1 MEEKTIIVEQE
12 RRDAETSLRRGI
24 REIQEQ
30 ITELQKIAEWVTPS
44 DIKTISYEYFK
55 GVIAP
60 CVDAVRSDISLTE
73 KERQERL
80 LSWRQLCAQVGRHTS
95 RIVAVVEAWPE
106 VTWEYDNTVKNFV
119 CTTNIDAIAEAR
131 ATYEVPQLAEK
142 HFELIQDCRKAV
154 EQLREWEE
162 AHSVKTMPLQ
172 GLVMLDLA
180 QLSEGYLNGT
190 IIINEKYGYRVD
202 SIALKR
208 LIV

>member
-119 CTTNIDAIAEAR
+119 PTSDLNSIVDAR
-131 ATYEVPQLAEK
+131 STHPVPPLAIE
-142 HFELIQDCRKAV
+142 HFELIQEAKNAV
-154 EQLREWEE
+154 QQLREWEE
-162 AHSVKTMPLQ
+162 KHNIKTMPLQ
-172 GLVMLDLA
+172 SLPQFGIRKSYKKLV
-180 QLSEGYLNGT
+180 
-190 IIINEKYGYRVD
+190 I
-202 SIALKR
+202 
-208 LIV
+208 